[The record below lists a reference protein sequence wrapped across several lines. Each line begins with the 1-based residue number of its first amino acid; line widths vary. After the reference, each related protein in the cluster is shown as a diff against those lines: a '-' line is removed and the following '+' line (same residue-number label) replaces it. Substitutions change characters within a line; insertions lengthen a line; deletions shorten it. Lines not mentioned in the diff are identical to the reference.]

1 MIAVALALVWVGTL
15 AWLAITQANP
25 VTLNR
30 DQVLRAELVVSA
42 RIDDIERGAC
52 TVEQQW
58 GDDEPLSSIAWSP
71 DGTHVIASS
80 DKHVWVGRV
89 ERAAHQ
95 LDDVRVI
102 SYESAVAAF
111 HPNGRQIAV
120 WGKTLGLWDIVQRQ
134 FVWQQQSPYGELD
147 NDVKRPYRLVTWSP
161 NGELVAAVPSASTGL
176 PVSPSF
182 STTTIGVLAFIC
194 LR

>member
-58 GDDEPLSSIAWSP
+58 GDDEPLSSISVANLRQ
-71 DGTHVIASS
+71 T
-80 DKHVWVGRV
+80 
-89 ERAAHQ
+89 AA
-95 LDDVRVI
+95 
-102 SYESAVAAF
+102 E
-111 HPNGRQIAV
+111 NGRAYILPLQHSRSDGFDVVEAHLPTRPFLV
-120 WGKTLGLWDIVQRQ
+120 YPATDDALRQLQQLLGANR
-134 FVWQQQSPYGELD
+134 
-147 NDVKRPYRLVTWSP
+147 
-161 NGELVAAVPSASTGL
+161 
-176 PVSPSF
+176 
-182 STTTIGVLAFIC
+182 
-194 LR
+194 